1 MSDINFR
8 KQLLLNEFKTLSKGK
23 NNDEMLPLVLAI
35 SQKAKQAGIV
45 FDKKDMDIILSDLRP
60 NMTQKEQQL
69 LEQMLLL
76 MSSKNT

>member
-23 NNDEMLPLVLAI
+23 SNDEMLPLVLAV

-69 LEQMLLL
+69 LEQMLLI
-76 MSSKNT
+76 MSS